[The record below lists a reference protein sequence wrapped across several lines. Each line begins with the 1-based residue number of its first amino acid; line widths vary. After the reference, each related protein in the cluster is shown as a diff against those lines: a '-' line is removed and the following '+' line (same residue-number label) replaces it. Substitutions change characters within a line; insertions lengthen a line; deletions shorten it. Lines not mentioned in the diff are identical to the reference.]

1 MNTLKKNDIVS
12 IIPEYQDGKDEF
24 DYILIE
30 NPDGGRVKI
39 MPLNSGLNI
48 PPVQVVLTDWL
59 IKKS

>member
-1 MNTLKKNDIVS
+1 MNTLKKNDIVC

-39 MPLNSGLNI
+39 MPLNSGLII
-48 PPVQVVLTDWL
+48 PPVQVVLTEWL
-59 IKKS
+59 IKKN